1 MLFLTL
7 FLVSTITI
15 LIPGCSSS
23 KDGENHHGSKPKAKS
38 PKKEAGKTLIP
49 KEKLSRK
56 EEVVMTSK
64 PAKSDSAKTATPAP
78 PKKQEGVKNPNTPSL
93 VLIKSKD
100 PEKADKKKAPAKQSL
115 VNESKYAGIQEK
127 AEVKPPPPKLP
138 SVMTLP
144 SKEATTAHPAPEEL
158 PKARLKVEINEKSD
172 DTIENIPSVKTK
184 EGVSFE
190 GDSNAMNS
198 PAGTKEDGKLVPFV
212 PGEMAKE
219 KKK

>member
-7 FLVSTITI
+7 FLVSTVTI

-23 KDGENHHGSKPKAKS
+23 KDGENHPGSKPKAKS
-38 PKKEAGKTLIP
+38 PKKDTGKTPIP
-49 KEKLSRK
+49 KAKTSKK
-56 EEVVMTSK
+56 EEIVVTHE
-64 PAKSDSAKTATPAP
+64 PAKSDSVKTATPAP
-78 PKKQEGVKNPNTPSL
+78 PTKPEAVKNPNPPSL
-93 VLIKSKD
+93 ILNRSKD
-100 PEKADKKKAPAKQSL
+100 PEKATKKKAPAKQPL
-115 VNESKYAGIQEK
+115 IKESKYAGIQEK
-127 AEVKPPPPKLP
+127 AEVKDPTPKLP

-144 SKEATTAHPAPEEL
+144 SKEATTAHQGPEEPL
-158 PKARLKVEINEKSD
+158 KPKVEINERSD

-190 GDSNAMNS
+190 GDSNAINS

>member
-1 MLFLTL
+1 M
-7 FLVSTITI
+7 STITI
-15 LIPGCSSS
+15 LIPSCLSS
-23 KDGENHHGSKPKAKS
+23 KGEENHHGSKPKAKS
-38 PKKEAGKTLIP
+38 PKKDAGKNPKP
-49 KEKLSRK
+49 KEKLSKK
-56 EEVVMTSK
+56 EEIVVTSK

-78 PKKQEGVKNPNTPSL
+78 LKKPEGVKNQNPPSL
-93 VLIKSKD
+93 ILNKSKE
-100 PEKADKKKAPAKQSL
+100 PEKAAKKKAPAKQSL
-115 VNESKYAGIQEK
+115 IKESKYAGIQEK
-127 AEVKPPPPKLP
+127 LEVKPPPPKLP

-144 SKEATTAHPAPEEL
+144 SKEATTAHQGPEEP
-158 PKARLKVEINEKSD
+158 PKPRVEINEKSD

-190 GDSNAMNS
+190 GDSNAINS

>member
-7 FLVSTITI
+7 FLVSLINI
-15 LIPGCSSS
+15 LIPSCSSL
-23 KDGENHHGSKPKAKS
+23 KGGENHYGSKTKADNT
-38 PKKEAGKTLIP
+38 KKEAGKTPIP
-49 KEKLSRK
+49 KEKTSKK
-56 EEVVMTSK
+56 EEVVVTSK

-78 PKKQEGVKNPNTPSL
+78 PKKQEAVKNPNPPSL
-93 VLIKSKD
+93 ILNKSKD
-100 PEKADKKKAPAKQSL
+100 PEKAAKKKAPAKQYL
-115 VNESKYAGIQEK
+115 IKESKYAGIQEK
-127 AEVKPPPPKLP
+127 PEVKPPPSKLP

>member
-7 FLVSTITI
+7 FLVSTISI

-23 KDGENHHGSKPKAKS
+23 KDGENHHESKPKAKC
-38 PKKEAGKTLIP
+38 PKKEAGKTPIP
-49 KEKLSRK
+49 KEKSSKK
-56 EEVVMTSK
+56 EEIVVTSK
-64 PAKSDSAKTATPAP
+64 PAKSNSVKTATPAP
-78 PKKQEGVKNPNTPSL
+78 PKKPEAVKNPNPPSL
-93 VLIKSKD
+93 ILNKSKD
-100 PEKADKKKAPAKQSL
+100 PEKAPQKKAKQS
-115 VNESKYAGIQEK
+115 VIKESKYAGIQEK
-127 AEVKPPPPKLP
+127 TEEKPPTTKLP

-158 PKARLKVEINEKSD
+158 PKARPKVEINERSD

-190 GDSNAMNS
+190 MDSNAINS

>member
-7 FLVSTITI
+7 FLMSTVTI
-15 LIPGCSSS
+15 LLPNCSSL
-23 KDGENHHGSKPKAKS
+23 KGAENHHGSKPKAKS
-38 PKKEAGKTLIP
+38 PKKDAGKTPIP
-49 KEKLSRK
+49 KEKSSKK
-56 EEVVMTSK
+56 EEVVLTSK
-64 PAKSDSAKTATPAP
+64 LAKSDSAKTATPAP
-78 PKKQEGVKNPNTPSL
+78 PKKPEAVKNPNPPSL
-93 VLIKSKD
+93 ILNKSKD
-100 PEKADKKKAPAKQSL
+100 PEKAAKKKAPAKQSL
-115 VNESKYAGIQEK
+115 IKESKYAGIQEK
-127 AEVKPPPPKLP
+127 TEVKPPPTKLP

-144 SKEATTAHPAPEEL
+144 SKEATTAHQGPEEP
-158 PKARLKVEINEKSD
+158 PKARLKVEINERSD

-190 GDSNAMNS
+190 GDSNAINS

>member
-1 MLFLTL
+1 MIFLTL
-7 FLVSTITI
+7 FLASTITI

-23 KDGENHHGSKPKAKS
+23 KDAENHHGSKPKAKS
-38 PKKEAGKTLIP
+38 PKKDAGKTPIP
-49 KEKLSRK
+49 KEKTSKK
-56 EEVVMTSK
+56 EEVVVTSK

-78 PKKQEGVKNPNTPSL
+78 PKKPEAIKNPNPPSL
-93 VLIKSKD
+93 ILNKSKD
-100 PEKADKKKAPAKQSL
+100 PEKAPKKKAPPKQAL
-115 VNESKYAGIQEK
+115 INESKYAGIQEK

-144 SKEATTAHPAPEEL
+144 SKEATTAHQGPEEA
-158 PKARLKVEINEKSD
+158 PKPKVEINERSD

-190 GDSNAMNS
+190 GDSNAINS
-198 PAGTKEDGKLVPFV
+198 PAGTKEDVKLVPFV